1 MKKVILELVKGDKVF
16 ELPGVL
22 KDYTSEFIE
31 LMDVDYTIDQDDAPR
46 KADVVVLR
54 SCGIVRH
61 LGFNCFV
68 QSIKNNSLF
77 KYFTFSCTVPISLV

>member
-1 MKKVILELVKGDKVF
+1 LVKGDKAF

-31 LMDVDYTIDQDDAPR
+31 LMDVDYSIDQDDAPR

-54 SCGIVRH
+54 SWGIVRH
-61 LGFNCFV
+61 LGE
-68 QSIKNNSLF
+68 
-77 KYFTFSCTVPISLV
+77 